1 MIKIDIKDLLA
12 HYFLVVVLII
22 LVNICINNT
31 LLACSLSVII
41 MLIPLAYYYFSYDYA
56 YNDDSSNSSLAEA
69 EVESD
74 DNGIKYPITI
84 YGAKYINGCCK
95 VYKIENDN
103 IIKINYIDKNG
114 DLISDTWYAG
124 GSDFNQFNLAIVK
137 LVKNEDTIFYI
148 INSAGK
154 PIIDKAFY
162 DIEEYSSDG
171 LCKVYWKDGTIN
183 FVDTEGKLLFNE
195 WKNESNVKITVKQ

>member
-1 MIKIDIKDLLA
+1 MIKIGIKDFLT

-41 MLIPLAYYYFSYDYA
+41 TLIPLAYYYFLYDYV
-56 YNDDSSNSSLAEA
+56 YNDDSSNSSTAEA

-84 YGAKYINGCCK
+84 YGAKYINGFCK
-95 VYKIENDN
+95 VYKIESDN

-137 LVKNEDTIFYI
+137 SVKNEDTIFYI

-154 PIIDKAFY
+154 PIIDKAFCK
-162 DIEEYSSDG
+162 IEEYSSDG

>member
-1 MIKIDIKDLLA
+1 MIKIGIKDFLA

-22 LVNICINNT
+22 LVNICTNNT

-41 MLIPLAYYYFSYDYA
+41 MLIPLAYYYFLYDYA
-56 YNDDSSNSSLAEA
+56 YNDDSSNSSTAEA

-95 VYKIENDN
+95 VYKIESAN
-103 IIKINYIDKNG
+103 IMKLNYIDKNG
-114 DLISDTWYAG
+114 YLISDTWYAG
-124 GSDFNQFNLAIVK
+124 GTDFNQFNLAIVK

-162 DIEEYSSDG
+162 NIEEYSSDG

-183 FVDTEGKLLFNE
+183 FVDTDGKLLFNE

>member
-56 YNDDSSNSSLAEA
+56 YNDDSSNNSLAEA

>member
-1 MIKIDIKDLLA
+1 MIKIGIKDFLA

-22 LVNICINNT
+22 LANICINNT

-41 MLIPLAYYYFSYDYA
+41 MLIPLAYYYFSYYYA
-56 YNDDSSNSSLAEA
+56 YNDDSSNSSTAEA

-84 YGAKYINGCCK
+84 YGEKYINGCCK
-95 VYKIENDN
+95 VYKIESDN
-103 IIKINYIDKNG
+103 IIRINYIDKNG

-137 LVKNEDTIFYI
+137 SVKNEDTIFYI

-154 PIIDKAFY
+154 PIIDKAFCK
-162 DIEEYSSDG
+162 IEEYSSDG